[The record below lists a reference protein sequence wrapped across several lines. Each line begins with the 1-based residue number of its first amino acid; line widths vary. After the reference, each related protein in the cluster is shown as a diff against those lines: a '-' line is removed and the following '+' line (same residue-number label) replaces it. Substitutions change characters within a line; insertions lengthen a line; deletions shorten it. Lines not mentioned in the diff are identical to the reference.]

1 MAIGPFVQPEEPV
14 ELLDMALVE
23 QTLVAVADTYQAVAL
38 RIGSAYRAV
47 ALHILLA
54 VGMIPACAGGS
65 SGTAGFS
72 HANHCRDYP
81 NLALDVH
88 QCGHE
93 LLLHV
98 AGPLAERL
106 GFLPA
111 GLADEDLLVD

>member
-1 MAIGPFVQPEEPV
+1 MIGHLVQPAEPEELP
-14 ELLDMALVE
+14 DAALAE
-23 QTLVAVADTYQAVAL
+23 KTLVAVADTYQVAAL
-38 RIGSAYRAV
+38 RIGSAYQDVVLGIGSAYRAV

-88 QCGHE
+88 QSGHE

-98 AGPLAERL
+98 AGP
-106 GFLPA
+106 PA
-111 GLADEDLLVD
+111 G

>member
-1 MAIGPFVQPEEPV
+1 MQPGEPA

-23 QTLVAVADTYQAVAL
+23 QTLVAVADADTYQAVAL

-72 HANHCRDYP
+72 HANHCRDYSIP
-81 NLALDVH
+81 ALDVH

-98 AGPLAERL
+98 AGP
-106 GFLPA
+106 PA
-111 GLADEDLLVD
+111 G